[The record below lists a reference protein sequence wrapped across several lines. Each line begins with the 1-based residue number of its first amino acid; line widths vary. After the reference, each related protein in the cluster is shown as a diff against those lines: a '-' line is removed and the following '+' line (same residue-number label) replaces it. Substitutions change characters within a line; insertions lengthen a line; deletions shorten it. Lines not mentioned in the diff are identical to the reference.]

1 METMKQTRSGGG
13 FVMRFEE
20 KKFCQIR
27 TLAERWDCSTDRIYD
42 LLNRKVITP
51 WHPEG
56 SIGQRGLL
64 IRVDSVLKLEQK
76 EIDLNG

>member
-1 METMKQTRSGGG
+1 MKKTRTGGG

-42 LLNRKVITP
+42 CINQGLLRP
-51 WHPEG
+51 WHPSGVVGKKGVMIEV
-56 SIGQRGLL
+56 Q
-64 IRVDSVLKLEQK
+64 SVLALEQQ
-76 EIDLNG
+76 EINR